1 MQVLVHIG
9 QSVGHPEKKTLQI
22 RSGKS
27 MAGTNEDDA
36 GGKRA
41 ARDHWN
47 LDFIAALSRPWSSI
61 DTWTSL
67 MYKQCAFLAV

>member
-1 MQVLVHIG
+1 
-9 QSVGHPEKKTLQI
+9 
-22 RSGKS
+22 

-61 DTWTSL
+61 DIAALLCVVLTL
-67 MYKQCAFLAV
+67 IAIQL